1 MQTRP
6 SLLYQG
12 LLLGLFINGIA
23 RWGFDSILQTD
34 AALREDA
41 QFGSLLPLITQTII
55 SLGEN
60 TSSISFEWTSPSIQD
75 SEDQKWGIDGISIL
89 VNDVERYRWY
99 RDELVPVAHLFTWER
114 NETGVP
120 TLIKI
125 ALEPTTFRTFTT
137 TKPTGTSNSLSITS
151 TPAPISHTSTK
162 TSLSTSTTATSP
174 FNFFTSTSNSNSN
187 STSAT
192 SNNSTASHPAIIFH
206 ILGILI
212 VVAMIGF
219 LYLKCC
225 WCRGRKKSKLAEAK
239 ARLDERNKMAQQ
251 QAEIANGRPGFA
263 AAGNGNGYMMQ
274 QGYGYGY
281 APQPQMQQENAN
293 VTAPANAYPV
303 RGAKR
308 PMESEVGPRWI

>member
-1 MQTRP
+1 MAYPQRLST
-6 SLLYQG
+6 
-12 LLLGLFINGIA
+12 
-23 RWGFDSILQTD
+23 
-34 AALREDA
+34 
-41 QFGSLLPLITQTII
+41 
-55 SLGEN
+55 
-60 TSSISFEWTSPSIQD
+60 
-75 SEDQKWGIDGISIL
+75 
-89 VNDVERYRWY
+89 
-99 RDELVPVAHLFTWER
+99 
-114 NETGVP
+114 ETGVP

-308 PMESEVGPRWI
+308 PMESEGKEGKVKPVWDSQPLQREKREREREKASNKLRSSQNNDGRERKSPAKYGMRSGCWTSLDGNEDTQDLN